1 MLITDDQITNLKG
14 LKNLSSVYHSLS
26 LVSLNIDSIDTLT
39 LSVTGKLLVRNNTRL
54 KSIKNINLREAT
66 NVIEISH
73 NDSLTAINYLPFS
86 DSLLIKN
93 NKSLDNCC
101 AIADNLFE
109 NTDKY
114 VYVDSNNINCSGLNQ
129 IKYYCLET
137 AFPCGILGVT
147 DTFKENSDFDIDCYE
162 YRGNMYVTGSNLNAI
177 DSSNSIIY
185 INGDLIIEEVNQPSL
200 NGFVNLENINGSLI
214 LKNNSISNLKA
225 FRNLYEIQNRLIVD
239 ANNRL
244 ISNPID
250 AETFVRNITVTN
262 NDSIRFLYF
271 GDGEINQNRLKSIE
285 ISGNQSLE
293 SIDGMFSEH
302 MDSIKISNNYN
313 LASINAIAHTDTVYD
328 ILEITDNPK
337 LSECCSM
344 EPMLNGLSDT
354 SSTVINIDN
363 NADSC
368 ISVESILNNCQIFT
382 SYNTTQYP
390 AYDLKISQNNG
401 SFIELSG
408 SALEHSDKIYVIG
421 VTGNVI
427 NSIPCNGSQKQT
439 LTIENC
445 PGGLYL
451 IVASNGNSV
460 LKAVKLFKK

>member
-1 MLITDDQITNLKG
+1 M
-14 LKNLSSVYHSLS
+14 
-26 LVSLNIDSIDTLT
+26 
-39 LSVTGKLLVRNNTRL
+39 
-54 KSIKNINLREAT
+54 
-66 NVIEISH
+66 
-73 NDSLTAINYLPFS
+73 
-86 DSLLIKN
+86 
-93 NKSLDNCC
+93 
-101 AIADNLFE
+101 IADNLFE
-109 NTDKY
+109 ETNKY
-114 VYVDSNNINCSGLNQ
+114 VFIDSNNTNCSGLIQ
-129 IKYYCLET
+129 IKNYCLET

-147 DTFKENSDFDIDCYE
+147 DTFKENSDFNIDCYE

-177 DSSNSIIY
+177 DFSNNIIY

-200 NGFVNLENINGSLI
+200 IGFEGLENIYGSLI
-214 LKNNSISNLKA
+214 FKNNSISNLKA
-225 FRNLYEIQNRLIVD
+225 FRNLYEIQNRLIID
-239 ANNRL
+239 ANNGL
-244 ISNPID
+244 KNSPID

-344 EPMLNGLSDT
+344 KPMLNGLSDT
-354 SSTVINIDN
+354 SITVINIDN

-368 ISVESILNNCQIFT
+368 NSVESILNNCQIFT
-382 SYNTTQYP
+382 SYNTDQYP

-401 SFIELSG
+401 SYIELSG
-408 SALEHSDKIYVIG
+408 TALEHSDKIYVIG
-421 VTGNVI
+421 VTGNI
-427 NSIPCNGSQKQT
+427 ITSLPCNRLQKQT
-439 LTIENC
+439 LTIDNC
-445 PGGLYL
+445 PSGLYL